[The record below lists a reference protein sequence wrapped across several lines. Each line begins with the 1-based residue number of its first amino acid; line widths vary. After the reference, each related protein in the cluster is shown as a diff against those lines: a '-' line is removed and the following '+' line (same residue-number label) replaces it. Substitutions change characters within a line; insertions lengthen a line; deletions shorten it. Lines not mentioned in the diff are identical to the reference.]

1 MECSYVTWKFSKA
14 AVAALSLGGGWVA
27 GWGGRGAENSCEGGV
42 VEESSFSSRSFARHL
57 SEGVGWVVG
66 GCDRGLPG
74 RVVSRLGVSS
84 SSPLQSVVA
93 EPGAAFP
100 AFPALVCP
108 PLQLEPVDRGWRR
121 LLIGGVTQNQGR
133 LRVKG
138 KPSSPWGCHSVHQ
151 HLGRRKAG
159 GRVGRRAWQ
168 AWLRSS

>member
-1 MECSYVTWKFSKA
+1 MGGWRGGA
-14 AVAALSLGGGWVA
+14 GGGRRIVA
-27 GWGGRGAENSCEGGV
+27 RAELWKRVPFPLGALLGI
-42 VEESSFSSRSFARHL
+42 

-133 LRVKG
+133 HRVKG

>member
-1 MECSYVTWKFSKA
+1 M
-14 AVAALSLGGGWVA
+14 A
-27 GWGGRGAENSCEGGV
+27 GWGGQRAENSCEGGV
-42 VEESSFSSRSFARHL
+42 LEESSFSSRSFARHL
-57 SEGVGWVVG
+57 SEGVGSVVG

-133 LRVKG
+133 HRVKG
-138 KPSSPWGCHSVHQ
+138 KPSSPW
-151 HLGRRKAG
+151 LGMSFCASALREKES
-159 GRVGRRAWQ
+159 GREGRPASLASLAQIQLSALCLCRLLPNGQ
-168 AWLRSS
+168 FCPP

>member
-1 MECSYVTWKFSKA
+1 M
-14 AVAALSLGGGWVA
+14 A
-27 GWGGRGAENSCEGGV
+27 GWGGRRAENSCEGGV
-42 VEESSFSSRSFARHL
+42 LEESSFSSRSFARHL

-74 RVVSRLGVSS
+74 RVVSRVGVSS
-84 SSPLQSVVA
+84 SSPLQSLVA

-121 LLIGGVTQNQGR
+121 LLIGVVTQNQGR
-133 LRVKG
+133 HQVKG
-138 KPSSPWGCHSVHQ
+138 KPSSPW
-151 HLGRRKAG
+151 LGMSFCASALREKES
-159 GRVGRRAWQ
+159 GREGRPASLQ